1 MNLKQESKASQ
12 EIVLKEEEIQ
22 MATNKWEKMLNVIV
36 FRDMQDTEVSL
47 IGVAKIQEQ
56 RVTNAGEVI
65 EKGECF

>member
-1 MNLKQESKASQ
+1 MG
-12 EIVLKEEEIQ
+12 
-22 MATNKWEKMLNVIV
+22 KMLNVIV